1 LYLHHTPT
9 IWTCAGDE
17 RLASSA
23 SGMASFAS
31 DLTRDCRYRVTM
43 AADRFILDPSIRALL
58 RDLGIPAGRVLRR
71 AQLPAGLLR
80 GGPVALA
87 ADEYFRF

>member
-1 LYLHHTPT
+1 
-9 IWTCAGDE
+9 
-17 RLASSA
+17 
-23 SGMASFAS
+23 MASFAS